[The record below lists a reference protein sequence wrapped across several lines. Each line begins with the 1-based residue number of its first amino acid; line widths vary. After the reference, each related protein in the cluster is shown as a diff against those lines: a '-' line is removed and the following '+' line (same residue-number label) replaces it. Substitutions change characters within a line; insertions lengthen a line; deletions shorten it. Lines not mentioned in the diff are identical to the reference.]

1 MGDWKVK
8 IKLTIIMVLIMI
20 LFASTIA
27 IAAKPSDLPEQAYSK
42 GQSEEKRMER
52 YFHFEELA
60 NRLFE
65 KNGEVPQGLI
75 NILSSFG
82 R

>member
-1 MGDWKVK
+1 MGDWKVR
-8 IKLTIIMVLIMI
+8 IKLLLPIVIIII

-27 IAAKPSDLPEQAYSK
+27 IAAKPSDLPDQAYNK
-42 GQSEEKRMER
+42 GQSEEKRMAR
-52 YFHFEELA
+52 YFHLDELA
-60 NRLFE
+60 NRLYE
-65 KNGEVPQGLI
+65 KNGRVPQGLI

>member
-8 IKLTIIMVLIMI
+8 IKISIIVVLIMI

-27 IAAKPSDLPEQAYSK
+27 IAAKPSDLPEQAYNK
-42 GQSEEKRMER
+42 GQSEEKIMER
-52 YFHFEELA
+52 YFHFNEIASMLY
-60 NRLFE
+60 E
-65 KNGEVPQGLI
+65 KTGKVPPGLM